1 MNDYVI
7 ARWEYNVNG
16 IRQRCYMATSPS
28 LNSDKVKVHTSSDGK
43 KWLVQLWQLKRGN
56 YELAYW
62 PILDENLTDLE
73 STGKKAEY
81 ESDSLNNRGF
91 DILQTFEF
99 ENQIV
104 KKHSME

>member
-16 IRQRCYMATSPS
+16 IRQRGHMATSLS
-28 LNSDKVKVHTSSDGK
+28 LNSDKVKMHISPDGK
-43 KWLVQLWQLKRGN
+43 KWLIQVWQLKHGY
-56 YELAYW
+56 YEFAYW
-62 PILDENLTDLE
+62 AIIDENLTE
-73 STGKKAEY
+73 AEANIKKAEY
-81 ESDSLNNRGF
+81 ESDSLNRGF

-104 KKHSME
+104 KKYSME

>member
-16 IRQRCYMATSPS
+16 IRQRCFMATSPS

-43 KWLVQLWQLKRGN
+43 KWLVQIWQLNQGHF
-56 YELAYW
+56 EFAYW
-62 PILDENLTDLE
+62 PIVDENLTDSE
-73 STGKKAEY
+73 SNIKKAEY
-81 ESDSLNNRGF
+81 ESDSLNRGF
-91 DILQTFEF
+91 DILKTFEF

-104 KKHSME
+104 KKYSMV